1 MEKHEHQKQGA
12 GVAEERVERADQAA
26 EAEEAGEIGQQDG
39 QDGEGGLPR
48 PVPRMQNCAFT
59 FGASTFESAPRLTP
73 LTNGSKPFFSICWAR
88 EVFL

>member
-48 PVPRMQNCAFT
+48 PER
-59 FGASTFESAPRLTP
+59 
-73 LTNGSKPFFSICWAR
+73 R
-88 EVFL
+88 ELYAALVHECDCV